1 MWEMFSAWT
10 ELQDVFKKLPV
21 LTAQYQVSPG
31 KTPLITCK
39 IISLL
44 LSFVVLLAKPHLP
57 LTFAGAKLFFL
68 PTENELF
75 DFKTTY

>member
-1 MWEMFSAWT
+1 MFSAIT
-10 ELQDVFKKLPV
+10 ELQDVLKKLPV
-21 LTAQYQVSPG
+21 LTAQYQASPG

-39 IISLL
+39 IFSLL
-44 LSFVVLLAKPHLP
+44 LSLLVLLARPHLP

-68 PTENELF
+68 PTEKELF

>member
-1 MWEMFSAWT
+1 MFSAWI

-31 KTPLITCK
+31 KTPLITWQNYQL
-39 IISLL
+39 IAFIF
-44 LSFVVLLAKPHLP
+44 SFTNEATP
-57 LTFAGAKLFFL
+57 TTNIWAKLFFL
-68 PTENELF
+68 PIKNELF